1 MGSADRKG
9 PINREDEAS
18 EAGRNPGLLICI
30 AAVAAIVRWLV
41 MATEPGVLVLIVT
54 QLLHGISSSGALL
67 GIMLMIAVRVPLP
80 VSAAAQGL
88 NAVLLGLVLAIVTAG
103 SGFLWS
109 FGTGPAY
116 LAMAS
121 LAVLGFAA
129 ALTIIRA
136 EPSAQ
141 AGA

>member
-1 MGSADRKG
+1 MVAR
-9 PINREDEAS
+9 IR
-18 EAGRNPGLLICI
+18 GR
-30 AAVAAIVRWLV
+30 R
-41 MATEPGVLVLIVT
+41 
-54 QLLHGISSSGALL
+54 
-67 GIMLMIAVRVPLP
+67 LP
-80 VSAAAQGL
+80 VRAAAQGL